1 MNDSDI
7 VRLFLERDETA
18 LAAVERKFGE
28 RCRFVAANILGSRT
42 DAEDCVNDAYLKLWE
57 LIPPNRPKV
66 LGSYLCRLV
75 RNTAVD
81 MLRTR
86 LADKRGRGTAA
97 VVFEELAE
105 IIPDKNDV
113 ENTYESKALLA
124 SIEDFLNQE
133 PARERRIF
141 ILRYWY
147 GCAVSEIAK
156 RYGARKNTVSVIL
169 SRTRKRLRE
178 HLEKEGYEI

>member
-7 VRLFLERDETA
+7 VRLFWERNETA
-18 LAAVERKFGE
+18 LAAAEKKFGE

-66 LGSYLCRLV
+66 LGSFLCRLV

-86 LADKRGRGTAA
+86 LTDKRGKGKAA
-97 VVFEELAE
+97 LVFEELEE
-105 IIPDKNDV
+105 IIPDNSSV
-113 ENTYESKALLA
+113 EAAYENKALLA
-124 SIEDFLNQE
+124 SIESFLNQE

-147 GCAVSEIAK
+147 GCKVSEIAK
-156 RYGARKNTVSVIL
+156 RYGARRNTVSVIL
-169 SRTRKRLRE
+169 SRTRQRLKE
-178 HLEKEGYEI
+178 HLEKEGYDL

>member
-7 VRLFLERDETA
+7 VRLFWERNEAA
-18 LAAVERKFGE
+18 LAAAEKKFGE
-28 RCRFVAANILGSRT
+28 RCRFLAANILGSRT

-66 LGSYLCRLV
+66 LGAFLCRLV

-86 LADKRGRGTAA
+86 LADKRGHGSSAE
-97 VVFEELAE
+97 VFEELAE
-105 IIPDKNDV
+105 IIPDKTNV

-124 SIEDFLNQE
+124 SVENFLNQE

-156 RYGARKNTVSVIL
+156 RYGARRNTVSVIL
-169 SRTRKRLRE
+169 SRTRQRLKE
-178 HLEKEGYEI
+178 HLEKEGYEL